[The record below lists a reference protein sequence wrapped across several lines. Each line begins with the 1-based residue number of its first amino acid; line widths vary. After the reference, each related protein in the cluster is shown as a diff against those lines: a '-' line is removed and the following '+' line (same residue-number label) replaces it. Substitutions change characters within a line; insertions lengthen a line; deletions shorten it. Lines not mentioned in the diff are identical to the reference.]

1 MLEKRIKKDIVIA
14 GGGLAGICAAISA
27 ARLGKAVALIQN
39 RSVLGGNSSSEIRV
53 WVSSAT
59 KHGVNRY
66 ARETGIMGELFVEN
80 QYRNIDGNPYIWDA
94 LLLEKVKEEKNIELF
109 LNTEVTEVECENK
122 HIQSLKGF
130 MIGAERRLIF
140 EAPLFADCTGDG
152 LIGFLAG
159 AEYMLGRES
168 KSAFS
173 ESLAPDA
180 GDNTLMGSTLL
191 FYTRKEDHPVN
202 FVAPSFAK
210 DISKTS
216 ILKNRVIRS
225 GDSGANYW
233 WIEWGGEKDVVHD
246 DPEIR
251 DELLSLIYGIWDY
264 IKNSGEFEADDLTL
278 EWVGTIPG
286 KREYRRLIGDYILK
300 QQDIE
305 CQQDFEDAIGFGGW
319 SIDLHPSKGIYN
331 DEGGAYHAVAD
342 GIYPIP
348 YRMLISKDI
357 DNLFMAGRDV
367 STTHVAF
374 GGIRVMATCAL
385 MGEAVGTAA
394 SIAVDKQCLPRDIYK
409 DYLTGFQQ
417 LLLKN
422 DASLIGISSQDEEDI
437 VRKSAVSASNYL
449 KKINTYTNNF
459 REYPLVQSVAV
470 SFPVAPHL
478 SEINLLLSA
487 KSSTKLTVELWD
499 SKKPQNYIPEN
510 KIAEKQ
516 IEVKEG
522 ELQWIDIPIQWVPE
536 EPKTAFVIIR
546 KNEELSLFLGNGKYP
561 GVLSYENDV
570 IEEMNHPDLHVFTRD
585 SQILHWTTQG
595 IHNKNFIFKVKDCME
610 TYNPEQ
616 IINGLVRPYGGPNT
630 WTTMFR
636 GRTEWIQF
644 DFERRKKVSEVRIT
658 FDDDVNEDLI
668 NLHHHY
674 TENGRMPELV
684 KDFRLLYLE
693 RGVWKELNVF
703 KDNRKRHHVIH
714 LDHPVVTDALK
725 LEVMNT
731 NGSPFISIYEVRA
744 YGEEKK

>member
-331 DEGGAYHAVAD
+331 DEGGAFHAVAD